1 MKAVII
7 YESMF
12 GNTRAVAD
20 AIAAGLRTEGEA
32 TVVAAAD
39 AGKAD
44 LGGVDLLVVG
54 GPTHVHGLPWL
65 SSRKSAVRE
74 AESSQGRLQVE
85 SGAADEY
92 GLRTALEDLP
102 AGGHAGRGGDG
113 DGAGHPAAA
122 AFDTRR
128 SGPALFT
135 GRASRAIAK
144 RLRQRGYESAA
155 SPASF
160 LVDGKEHLLEGEI
173 DRAVAWGK
181 SLAAGTRSGSG

>member
-12 GNTRAVAD
+12 GNTHAVAD
-20 AIAAGLRTEGEA
+20 AIAAGVRSQGEA

-39 AGKAD
+39 AKKTELD
-44 LGGVDLLVVG
+44 DVDLLVVG

-65 SSRKSAVRE
+65 FSRKSAARE
-74 AESSQGRLQVE
+74 AEGSHGRLHVE
-85 SGAADEY
+85 PGVPDEY
-92 GLRTALEDLP
+92 GLRTVLEDLP
-102 AGGHAGRGGDG
+102 PGGFGGRGGDG
-113 DGAGHPAAA
+113 PTHPAAA

-128 SGPALFT
+128 SGPVLFT
-135 GRASRAIAK
+135 GHASRTIAK

-155 SPASF
+155 SPVSF

>member
-12 GNTRAVAD
+12 GNTHAVAD
-20 AIAAGLRTEGEA
+20 AIAAGVRTEGEA

-39 AGKAD
+39 AGKTD
-44 LGGVDLLVVG
+44 LGDVDLLVVG

-65 SSRKSAVRE
+65 FSRKSAVRE
-74 AESSQGRLQVE
+74 ADTSHGRLHVE
-85 SGAADEY
+85 PGAADEY

-102 AGGHAGRGGDG
+102 PGGHGGPGGDG
-113 DGAGHPAAA
+113 HGHPAAA

-135 GRASRAIAK
+135 GSASRTIAK
-144 RLRQRGYESAA
+144 RLRKRGYESAA
-155 SPASF
+155 TPASF
-160 LVDGKEHLLEGEI
+160 LVDGKENLLDGEI

-181 SLAAGTRSGSG
+181 ELAAGTRPGSG

>member
-1 MKAVII
+1 MKSVII

-12 GNTRAVAD
+12 GNTHAVAD

-32 TVVAAAD
+32 SVVSAAE

-44 LGGVDLLVVG
+44 LSGIDLLVIG

-65 SSRKSAVRE
+65 ASRRSAAHE
-74 AESSQGRLQVE
+74 AESSAGRLHVE
-85 SGAADEY
+85 PGASGRN
-92 GLRTALEDLP
+92 GLRPVLEDLP
-102 AGGHAGRGGDG
+102 EGGHSGSEG
-113 DGAGHPAAA
+113 DGAKRPAAA

-128 SGPALFT
+128 SGPSLLT

-155 SPASF
+155 APVSF
-160 LVDGKEHLLEGEI
+160 LVDGREQLLDGEI
-173 DRAVAWGK
+173 DRAVEWGK
-181 SLAAGTRSGSG
+181 SLAHRS